1 MNFRSSKVDKRYLDD
16 TEKQAF
22 STARQERHERRV
34 KARRGALAYERNRD
48 KFATEQRPGTGGISP
63 GRAIQQQRTR
73 QIGEERRRNEE
84 FRPADVPSLSSPYPE
99 DPMSS

>member
-22 STARQERHERRV
+22 SSTRQETHERRV

-48 KFATEQRPGTGGISP
+48 QFATEQTPGTGGISP

-73 QIGEERRRNEE
+73 EQGEKKRRSESL
-84 FRPADVPSLSSPYPE
+84 RPQGIPSLSSPFPE
-99 DPMSS
+99 DPA